1 MTMAMVG
8 MRIKVV
14 HILKSLK
21 YKRVRGKVFRAGPGI
36 FGILLPLNPKLNYP
50 TLSLKRVECRHT
62 SRVGFSV
69 LHPSLQHV
77 PKCRCGGTCCTCCD
91 DQRRMVRRKT
101 WAGSRRTGKWWCQP
115 IAASQFSTHTHT
127 HTHILPPLS
136 LSSLVTF
143 PFLAPSNLLCF
154 DILHNLFC
162 GKCRV
167 EGPATPSDQPSW
179 LAALVADRKATW
191 GKDGFN
197 GTGVFNTPE
206 LEWTK
211 TAYIQPQMHPFD
223 RYFYSVEKGNYTVAT
238 YLDDVEAR

>member
-1 MTMAMVG
+1 MYRSVAVAGLVALVAMTNG
-8 MRIKVV
+8 
-14 HILKSLK
+14 
-21 YKRVRGKVFRAGPGI
+21 
-36 FGILLPLNPKLNYP
+36 
-50 TLSLKRVECRHT
+50 EW
-62 SRVGFSV
+62 
-69 LHPSLQHV
+69 
-77 PKCRCGGTCCTCCD
+77 CGGKPG
-91 DQRRMVRRKT
+91 QGQGGPV
-101 WAGSRRTGKWWCQP
+101 SVV
-115 IAASQFSTHTHT
+115 STNSGLAVQ
-127 HTHILPPLS
+127 HTHIPP
-136 LSSLVTF
+136 
-143 PFLAPSNLLCF
+143 NLLCF